1 MKTILTLVLFGSLSG
16 CLSQSDTLAPPSASG
31 PTGPSEVETPIQASE
46 FSIANGCYGLQSA
59 SNRQYVKPAAERY
72 GAGPAT
78 AAERFT

>member
-1 MKTILTLVLFGSLSG
+1 MRTILALALLAGLTG
-16 CLSQSDTLAPPSASG
+16 CLSQNDTGAPSSSGRPTQPSD
-31 PTGPSEVETPIQASE
+31 VETPIQASE